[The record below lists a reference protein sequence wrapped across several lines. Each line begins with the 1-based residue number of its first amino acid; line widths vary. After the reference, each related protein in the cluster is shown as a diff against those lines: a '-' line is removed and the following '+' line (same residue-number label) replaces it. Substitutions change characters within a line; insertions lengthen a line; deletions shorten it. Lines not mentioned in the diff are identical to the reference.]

1 MFDRGAGG
9 LELRSRMKNTTLLTL
24 TLVAAATASAQSLN
38 SKPGLSYDRVGV
50 SYFTGDGI
58 KGYDINASAL
68 LGDHFIVSGG
78 YRDADF
84 KNLDAV
90 SGNSTGFG
98 LGYRIG
104 AGPGDVILSL
114 GYSQVQAAG
123 VDSGAAVVGAGE
135 QLAFGTAYRQLINE
149 ALEFGVSYSRSRQE
163 IGAGGVDL
171 YTGQVGFAGST
182 ENVNLFGGFL
192 RYHATKSFDLTLGY
206 DYSDNSDVW
215 SLAATYKF

>member
-1 MFDRGAGG
+1 
-9 LELRSRMKNTTLLTL
+9 MKNITLLTL
-24 TLVAAATASAQSLN
+24 TLVAAATASAQSSLG
-38 SKPGLSYDRVGV
+38 KPGLSYDRVGV
-50 SYFTGDGI
+50 SYFTGDDV
-58 KGYDINASAL
+58 KGYDISASAL

-104 AGPGDVILSL
+104 AGPGDVILSI
-114 GYSQVQAAG
+114 GYAQVQAAG
-123 VDSGAAVVGAGE
+123 VDSGAAVFASGE
-135 QLAFGTAYRQLINE
+135 SLSFGIAYRQLIND

-182 ENVNLFGGFL
+182 ENVNEFGGFL